1 MKNTILYLICLF
13 LFSNLCYA
21 QEGRMF
27 TVDKELSSSMI
38 NKVYQDQDGIIWIA
52 TEDGLNRYD
61 GAKFTV
67 YKHDKR
73 NPNSLLNNYV
83 RVLYED
89 SRKRLFVGSLK
100 GLQIYD
106 RETDMFTTIPMKFI
120 NGGKAEANISSI
132 IERKNGEILVG
143 TSGHN
148 LFSLETQGDNM
159 VVQQID
165 KTIPSRLITCLY
177 EDKQGFLWVTT
188 GDNGIFR
195 IDNNKQ
201 QKQYLSEKG
210 IAWNTISSICEDRYG
225 NLYMGSLQKGLFQ
238 YNYQTETFTPIVYSP
253 DSNLPIKILYPTD
266 QDEIYI
272 GTDGNGIKIYDIQ
285 KKKMQDSNLNVTTF
299 NLNKAKVH
307 SIQKDRLGN
316 LWLGFFQKGVM
327 IIPATT
333 NEFKYIGF
341 KSAVNNTI
349 GSSCVM
355 SVFKDH
361 IGTLWVGTDNDGIYG
376 ISPDGTQNVHF
387 TTSESPHSVPS
398 TIMSIYEDSNH
409 NLWIGSY
416 LNGMAKMDTKTGKC
430 TYLNLV
436 DDRSNLVQSVYCFAE
451 DNDKNLWIG
460 TMGAGIFY
468 MDINT
473 GKINRCHTYE
483 TIAEWGKPEMLHNSW
498 INCLLHTA
506 DDKLYIGTYD
516 GLACLD
522 IKTMNFNSP
531 LKTKRILPGDV
542 VYALYQDQNGG
553 IWIGT
558 SRGLNYLDPKTM
570 STHEYTME
578 DGLPSNLICSI
589 QGDDNGYLWISTGYG
604 ISRYNTRNPS
614 FINFYAN
621 DGLQG
626 NEFSKGVG
634 FTDPT
639 GEIIFGGTG
648 GITYFNPLEI
658 TNPNKKPDIRIT
670 DFNIHEKTIKKGMKS
685 GNYEIVNTAIM
696 DAELFQL
703 SHKDNSFSIE
713 FSAMEF
719 YSPERIT
726 YMYSLNN
733 SNWVSLQQG
742 INRVSFSN
750 LAPGNYTFQIKA
762 KDYNY
767 YSDTKEITI
776 TIFPA
781 WYASGWAKLIYII
794 LALGIIYIIIIQ
806 VRHRYRARQE
816 IMEHIHAEQIN
827 EAKLQFFIN
836 ISHEIRTPMSLIIS
850 PLQKLIAID
859 KDGERQKNYYTIYR
873 NAERILRLVNQLMDI
888 HKIDKGQMALKFQ
901 EMDIVGFMHDLY
913 NTFEYQAKTKHITL
927 NFHPEVER
935 LQVWIDPKNFD
946 KVILNILSNA
956 FKFTPENGEI
966 NIYLRIGENPEFSKT
981 LQHYFEI
988 VVEDSGIGIDPA
1000 EMGRIFERFYQIRNS
1015 HNNSNIGTGI
1025 GLHLSRSLIEL
1036 HHGTIL
1042 VESNEEK
1049 PGSRFI
1055 IRLPLGKDHLTA
1067 EEIDEFSSNNYA
1079 PAHITTALPTPS
1091 PTDEED
1097 LKVRSKT
1104 KNHVLVVEDDEEIR
1118 KYICQELAS
1127 DFHMHE
1133 CTNGKEALAMILKK
1147 APDLIISDI
1156 MMSEMDG
1163 LTLCRKIKQNVIV
1176 NHIPVILLTAK
1187 SREEDRLEG
1196 LETGADAYLVKP
1208 FNIEILRKTVL
1219 NLIKSREVLRNSFS
1233 GNQIREDKL
1242 HKLNVQSPDD
1252 KLLNK
1257 VMKVINDNLSN
1268 PNLNVEMIATAVGI
1282 SRVHLHR
1289 KLKELT
1295 NQSTRDLIRNVR
1307 LKQAAS
1313 LLADKYHSITEVAT
1327 LTGFTNI
1334 AYFSTAFKELYGVS
1348 PTNYM
1353 EKRLG
1358 STESEEEE
1366 QQQ

>member
-1 MKNTILYLICLF
+1 MRSTTLYLICLF
-13 LFSNLCYA
+13 LFSSLCYA
-21 QEGRMF
+21 QEGKMF

-38 NKVYQDQDGIIWIA
+38 NKVYQDHDGIIWIA

-67 YKHDKR
+67 YKYDKE
-73 NPNSLLNNYV
+73 NPNSLSNNYV
-83 RVLYED
+83 RILYED
-89 SRKRLFVGSLK
+89 SRQRLFVGNLK
-100 GLQIYD
+100 GIQIYD
-106 RETDMFTTIPMKFI
+106 RETELFTTIPMKFI
-120 NGGKAEANISSI
+120 NKDRAEANISAI
-132 IERKNGEILVG
+132 IERQNGEILIG
-143 TSGHN
+143 TSGHG
-148 LFSLETQGDNM
+148 LFSLE
-159 VVQQID
+159 VQDDSIVAQQM
-165 KTIPSRLITCLY
+165 TRVIPSYLITCLY

-195 IDNNKQ
+195 IDKNKK
-201 QKQYLSEKG
+201 QKHYVSEKG
-210 IAWNTISSICEDRYG
+210 IAWNTISSICEDKNG

-238 YNYQTETFTPIVYSP
+238 YNYQTETFIPIIYESNP
-253 DSNLPIKILYPTD
+253 NLPIKILYPVD

-272 GTDGNGIKIYDIQ
+272 GTDGNGIKIYNTQ
-285 KKKMQDSNLNVTTF
+285 KKRIQDSNFNVTTF
-299 NLNKAKVH
+299 NLKKAKVH
-307 SIQKDRLGN
+307 SILKDKLGN
-316 LWLGFFQKGVM
+316 TWLGFFQKGVM
-327 IIPATT
+327 ILPTTT
-333 NEFKYIGF
+333 NEFKYIGY
-341 KSAVNNTI
+341 KSSVNNTI

-361 IGTLWVGTDNDGIYG
+361 TGTLWVGTDNDGIYG

-387 TTSESPHSVPS
+387 TTSETPHSVPS

-430 TYLNLV
+430 TYLNLM
-436 DDRSNLVQSVYCFAE
+436 DEKSNQVQSVYCFAE
-451 DNDKNLWIG
+451 DNNKNLWIG
-460 TMGAGIFY
+460 TMGSGIFY
-468 MDINT
+468 MDMNT
-473 GKINRCHTYE
+473 GKINRCQTPE
-483 TIAEWGKPEMLHNSW
+483 TTAEWGKPEMLHNSW
-498 INCLLHTA
+498 INCMLHTA
-506 DDKLYIGTYD
+506 DNKLYIGTYD

-522 IKTMNFNSP
+522 IKEMNFNSP

-542 VYALYQDQNGG
+542 VYALYEDQAGG

-558 SRGLNYLDPKTM
+558 SRGLNYLNPKTM
-570 STHEYTME
+570 LTHEYTME

-589 QGDDNGYLWISTGYG
+589 QGDANDYLWISTGYG
-604 ISRYNTRNPS
+604 ISRYSIQNQS

-634 FTDPT
+634 FTGPT

-658 TNPNKKPDIRIT
+658 TNPNKKPEIRIT
-670 DFNIHEKTIKKGMKS
+670 DFYIHEKAIKKGMKS
-685 GNYEIVNTAIM
+685 GNHNIVTTAIM
-696 DAELFQL
+696 DADLFQL

-719 YSPERIT
+719 YSPERII

-733 SNWVSLQQG
+733 SNWASLQQG

-750 LAPGNYTFQIKA
+750 LAPGTYTFQVKA

-767 YSDTKEITI
+767 YSETKEITI
-776 TIFPA
+776 TISPA

-806 VRHRYRARQE
+806 VRHRYRTRQE

-850 PLQKLIAID
+850 PLQKLIATD

-888 HKIDKGQMALKFQ
+888 RKIDKGQMALKFQ
-901 EMDIVGFMHDLY
+901 EMDIVGFIHDLY

-927 NFHPEVER
+927 NFQPEIEK

-966 NIYLRIGENPEFSKT
+966 NIYLRMGESPKASKA

-1042 VESNEEK
+1042 AESNEGK

-1055 IRLPLGKDHLTA
+1055 IRLPLGKEHLTA
-1067 EEIDEFSSNNYA
+1067 EEIDEASSNNYN
-1079 PAHITTALPTPS
+1079 PVHITTALPTPS

-1097 LKVRSKT
+1097 VKVRSKT
-1104 KNHVLVVEDDEEIR
+1104 KRHVLVVEDDEEIR
-1118 KYICQELAS
+1118 KYICRELAS

-1133 CTNGKEALAMILKK
+1133 CANGKEALAMILKK

-1163 LTLCRKIKQNVIV
+1163 LTLCRKIKQNVTV

-1187 SREEDRLEG
+1187 SREEDKLEG

-1257 VMKVINDNLSN
+1257 VMKVINENLSN
-1268 PNLNVEMIATAVGI
+1268 PDLNVEMIATVVGI

-1313 LLADKYHSITEVAT
+1313 LLGDKYHSITEVAR

-1348 PTNYM
+1348 PTSYM
-1353 EKRLG
+1353 EKRLD
-1358 STESEEEE
+1358 STQSEEE
-1366 QQQ
+1366 QQ